1 MSQEKADAVKPVPAK
16 TVSAVKKNAPPR
28 AKSAAAKTTVAKTIP
43 NVAGTESA
51 RLLAE
56 SAMTKS
62 RDAYEQAKDA
72 MEDAVE
78 TLEASLDKAG
88 TGVTEMNRKVMDITQ
103 SNLNSGFEL
112 ARSLAEA
119 RDLSQIVEIQS
130 AFARKHFE
138 LLAAQA
144 EEVRTLATKV
154 SSETVEPF
162 RSHFSKT
169 MKAFETTH

>member
-1 MSQEKADAVKPVPAK
+1 MSQEKADTVKPVSAK
-16 TVSAVKKNAPPR
+16 AASAAKKNAPQSR
-28 AKSAAAKTTVAKTIP
+28 AAVAKTAVAKTIP
-43 NVAGTESA
+43 NMAGTESA

-78 TLEASLDKAG
+78 TLEASMDKAG
-88 TGVTEMNRKVMDITQ
+88 TGVTEMNRKVIDITQ

-144 EEVRTLATKV
+144 AEVRTLAAKV
-154 SSETVEPF
+154 SNETVEPF

-169 MKAFETTH
+169 MKAFDTAH

>member
-1 MSQEKADAVKPVPAK
+1 MSQEKAGSVKPVPAK
-16 TVSAVKKNAPPR
+16 AVSAAKKNASPQP
-28 AKSAAAKTTVAKTIP
+28 KTTVAKTMP

-51 RLLAE
+51 RLMAE
-56 SAMTKS
+56 SAIMKS
-62 RDAYEQAKDA
+62 RDAYEQAKDV

-119 RDLSQIVEIQS
+119 RDLTQVVEIQS

-154 SSETVEPF
+154 STETVEPF

-169 MKAFETTH
+169 MKAFDTAH